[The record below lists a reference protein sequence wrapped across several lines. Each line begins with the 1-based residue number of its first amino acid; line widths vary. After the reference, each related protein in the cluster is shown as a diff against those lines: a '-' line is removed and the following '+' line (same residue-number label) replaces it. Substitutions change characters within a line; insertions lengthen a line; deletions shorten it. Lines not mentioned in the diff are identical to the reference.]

1 MPFKDEEALDK
12 IAGQRNLNKK
22 AVSNEI
28 AVKFEHVTKTFKLYK
43 NDRSRFLG
51 LFSRNN
57 RALVGVV
64 NANDDLSFEIKKG
77 EAVALVGR
85 NGAGKSTA
93 LKIITGVSFPT
104 KGTVEVNGRVS
115 ALLELN
121 AGFDGALTGREN
133 LAMRSQ
139 VLGMSKAEFKKLEDE
154 IIDFAELGLY
164 IDQPM
169 KMYSSGMKARL
180 GFAFAASIDPE
191 ILVVDEALSVGD
203 KNFQEKCIKRMT
215 EIMYNEDVTVLFVT
229 HASEA
234 AQKFCTRGIVLDQ
247 GKKLFDGGIDDAVEY
262 YEKNI

>member
-1 MPFKDEEALDK
+1 MPSKDQEALEQ
-12 IAGQRNLNKK
+12 IAMKRALQNKV
-22 AVSNEI
+22 VSDEI
-28 AVKFEHVTKTFKLYK
+28 AVRFDHVFKTYKLYK
-43 NDRSRFLG
+43 NDRSRFMG

-57 RALVGVV
+57 KELVGIV
-64 NANDDLSFEIKKG
+64 NANDDLSFVIHKG

-93 LKIITGVSFPT
+93 LKMVTGVSFPT

-139 VLGMSKAEFKKLEDE
+139 VLGMSKAEYKEMEEE
-154 IIDFAELGLY
+154 IINFAELGLY

-180 GFAFAASIDPE
+180 GFAFAASIEPD

-203 KNFQEKCIKRMT
+203 KNFQEKCINRMT
-215 EIMYNEDVTVLFVT
+215 EIMLKENITVLFVT